1 MPSRTSL
8 VRKAAA
14 GVLHPGEELETA
26 CMVSLP
32 GTMKREGRQAMLRGA
47 LNVHVIDLDD
57 DAFPEKMLAAA
68 TTHRVLLFEQSMF
81 GRAKKLVADI
91 PFDQIA
97 GIGATGTS
105 RAQVSLRILEFAI
118 AAERCPGGAG
128 IRRPQGCRAA
138 HRRRPLPR
146 RRLTTGGEQWP
157 RDTSS

>member
-97 GIGATGTS
+97 GIGATGAS
-105 RAQVSLRILEFAI
+105 RAQVSLKILEFAI
-118 AAERCPGGAG
+118 ALRNGAQVELESADPKGAEQLIDAVRFRAG
-128 IRRPQGCRAA
+128 V
-138 HRRRPLPR
+138 
-146 RRLTTGGEQWP
+146 
-157 RDTSS
+157 